1 MRFEFRAPG
10 AWLSVNRGL
19 RAKTRGCCGHR
30 VAPGT
35 QGRVPKPRRYADRE
49 GRGLGTDRLGGVGEG
64 AGPGRRGLGGWAR
77 GRGPL
82 SRRGREPRSPGAPG
96 PPQPGF
102 PGGGAGAGRGRGL
115 AGRGGAPA
123 DVRDPP
129 REAGPPLCP
138 WARRAAASVR
148 AAPGMS

>member
-10 AWLSVNRGL
+10 ARLSVNRGL
-19 RAKTRGCCGHR
+19 RAKTRGCRGHR

-35 QGRVPKPRRYADRE
+35 QRRVPEPRRYEDRE
-49 GRGLGTDRLGGVGEG
+49 GRGLGTDLWGRVGEG
-64 AGPGRRGLGGWAR
+64 AGPGRRGSGGV
-77 GRGPL
+77 
-82 SRRGREPRSPGAPG
+82 
-96 PPQPGF
+96 
-102 PGGGAGAGRGRGL
+102 GAGAGPAEPPGAGAALTWRSGPALTWISGGRGGGG
-115 AGRGGAPA
+115 AWHGRGGAPA